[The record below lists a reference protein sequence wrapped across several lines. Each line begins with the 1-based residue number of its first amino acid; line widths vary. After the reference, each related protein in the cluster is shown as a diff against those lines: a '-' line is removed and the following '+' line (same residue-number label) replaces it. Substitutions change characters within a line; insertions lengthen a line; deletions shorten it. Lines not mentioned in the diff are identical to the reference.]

1 MIQRGAPQDP
11 NLDPQI
17 NQVIVN
23 IVSANACIGK
33 AQGLLSSALA
43 ALKSFKSS
51 CSGLRKRHLLAGS
64 ALLVL
69 SACESTPE
77 PGGVFAPVDG
87 FAGLI
92 AGDEPRAVIVGRDV
106 LGNGGTVADAAV
118 AMYFTMAVTM
128 PSRAGIGGGGVCV
141 YFDAPNM
148 SGEVF
153 EFLPR
158 QSASGG
164 MVPGNVRGMA
174 ALHARYGT
182 LRWAQMVSPAET
194 YARFGHA
201 VSRAFARDLAVAGQ
215 ALQRVPDLRRRFEVS
230 DGNLAREGNT
240 IAQTELSA
248 VLAGVRQRG
257 AAYFYGGDFAGRL
270 AEASTRAGLPLSVE
284 DIRNSLPSIRPAATF
299 PVNSD
304 VAYFSTPPAAGGI
317 VTAQI
322 WQMLT
327 AAEDYSEAS
336 AEQRPHL
343 FAEASMRAFS
353 QRTAWIEPDGG
364 SSEDLEVLLSEA
376 KAEAAMANFDS
387 ARHTPAG
394 QLSPVPGTAPGD
406 PGAAGFVIGDKY
418 GNGVSCSFT
427 MNGLFGS
434 GRVAQGTGVLLPAP
448 RRALFDGGDTLSTVI
463 VANTN
468 TGVLRFLGSSSG
480 GAASST
486 SLVRLMLDSLTTD
499 KGLSASMSEPRIHH
513 GGEPD
518 VTFYEE
524 GSGAVADLEAK
535 GHTTQSVPQI
545 GQANA
550 IYCPK
555 GIVESP
561 SACEVEADPRGHG
574 LSSLV
579 Q

>member
-1 MIQRGAPQDP
+1 M
-11 NLDPQI
+11 
-17 NQVIVN
+17 N
-23 IVSANACIGK
+23 IVSVNACISK
-33 AQGLLSSALA
+33 AQGLLANTFA
-43 ALKSFKSS
+43 TLKMAKWQRFCPGKR
-51 CSGLRKRHLLAGS
+51 GLVAGS
-64 ALLVL
+64 ALLL
-69 SACESTPE
+69 LAACESHPE

-87 FAGLI
+87 FAGLV
-92 AGDEPRAVIVGRDV
+92 AGDEPRAVVVGRDV

-128 PSRAGIGGGGVCV
+128 PSRAGLGGGGVCV

-164 MVPGNVRGMA
+164 MVPGNVRGLA

-182 LRWAQMVSPAET
+182 LRWEQMLSPAEG

-215 ALQRVPDLRRRFEVS
+215 ALQRVPDLRRRFEMA
-230 DGNLAREGNT
+230 DGTLAREGNN

-257 AAYFYGGDFAGRL
+257 AAYFYGGDFASRL
-270 AEASTRAGLPLSVE
+270 AEASTQAGLPLSVD

-317 VTAQI
+317 VSAQI

-327 AAEDYSEAS
+327 AAEDYSDAS
-336 AEQRPHL
+336 ESQRPHL
-343 FAEASMRAFS
+343 FAEAAMRAFS
-353 QRTAWIEPDGG
+353 QRTGWIAPDGR
-364 SSEDLEVLLSEA
+364 STEDLEVLLSEA
-376 KAEAAMANFDS
+376 RAEAAMANFDA
-387 ARHTPAG
+387 ARHTPAD
-394 QLSPVPGTAPGD
+394 QLSPQPGTAPGD
-406 PGAAGFVIGDKY
+406 PGAAGFVIGDAF

-434 GRVAQGTGVLLPAP
+434 GRVAPGTGVLLPAP
-448 RRALFDGGDTLSTVI
+448 RRSLFDGGDSLSTVI

-468 TGVLRFLGSSSG
+468 TGVLRFLGTSAG
-480 GAASST
+480 GAAAPT
-486 SLVRLMLDSLTTD
+486 TLVHLMLDSLTTD
-499 KGLSASMSEPRIHH
+499 KGLSASMAEPRVHH
-513 GGEPD
+513 GGAPD
-518 VTFYEE
+518 ITFYEE
-524 GSGAVADLEAK
+524 GSDAVAELEAK
-535 GHTTQSVPQI
+535 GHQTQSVPQI

-561 SACEVEADPRGHG
+561 GICEVQADPRGHG

>member
-1 MIQRGAPQDP
+1 M
-11 NLDPQI
+11 
-17 NQVIVN
+17 N
-23 IVSANACIGK
+23 IVSANATIGK
-33 AQGLLSSALA
+33 AQGLFSSVRTSLNMV
-43 ALKSFKSS
+43 KS
-51 CSGLRKRHLLAGS
+51 LRFSAGRRILLAGS
-64 ALLVL
+64 AMLLVA
-69 SACESTPE
+69 ACESNPE

-92 AGDEPRAVIVGRDV
+92 AGDEPRAVVVGRDV

-141 YFDAPNM
+141 YFDAPNL
-148 SGEVF
+148 SSEVF

-182 LRWAQMVSPAET
+182 LRWAQMLSPAEG

-215 ALQRVPDLRRRFEVS
+215 ALQQVPDLRRRFEMP
-230 DGNLAREGNT
+230 DGALAREGNT

-257 AAYFYGGDFAGRL
+257 AAYFYGGDFANRL
-270 AEASTRAGLPLSVE
+270 AEASTRAGLPLTVE
-284 DIRNSLPSIRPAATF
+284 DIRSSLPSIRPAASF

-317 VTAQI
+317 VAAQI

-327 AAEDYSEAS
+327 AAEDYEDASE
-336 AEQRPHL
+336 EQRSHL

-353 QRTAWIEPDGG
+353 QRTGWIMPDGR
-364 SSEDLEVLLSEA
+364 SKEDLETLLSEA
-376 KAEAAMANFDS
+376 RAETVMANFNS
-387 ARHTPAG
+387 GRHTPAD

-406 PGAAGFVIGDKY
+406 PGAAGFVIGDAY

-434 GRVAQGTGVLLPAP
+434 GRVAPGTGVLLPAP
-448 RRALFDGGDTLSTVI
+448 RRALSDGGDTLSAVI

-480 GAASST
+480 GAAAST
-486 SLVRLMLDSLTTD
+486 SLVRLMLDSLATD
-499 KGLSASMSEPRIHH
+499 KGLSASMAEPRVHH
-513 GGEPD
+513 GGAPD
-518 VTFYEE
+518 ITFYEE

-535 GHTTQSVPQI
+535 GHVTQIVPQI

-550 IYCPK
+550 IYCPR
-555 GIVESP
+555 GIVQSP
-561 SACEVEADPRGHG
+561 AACEVQADPRGHG

>member
-1 MIQRGAPQDP
+1 M
-11 NLDPQI
+11 
-17 NQVIVN
+17 N

-33 AQGLLSSALA
+33 VQGRLASYQAAKKSYKTALWGSLRRPFLAIAASLLLA
-43 ALKSFKSS
+43 A
-51 CSGLRKRHLLAGS
+51 
-64 ALLVL
+64 
-69 SACESTPE
+69 CEANPQ
-77 PGGVFAPVDG
+77 PDGVFAPVDG

-106 LGNGGTVADAAV
+106 IGNGGTVADAAV

-141 YFDAPNM
+141 YFDAPSM

-158 QSASGG
+158 QTASGG
-164 MVPGNVRGMA
+164 AVPGNVRGLA

-182 LRWAQMVSPAET
+182 LRWAQMLSPAEG

-201 VSRAFARDLAVAGQ
+201 VSRAFSRDLSVASN
-215 ALQRVPDLRRRFEVS
+215 ALRRVPDLRRRFEVS
-230 DGNLAREGNT
+230 GGELAGEGKT
-240 IAQTELSA
+240 IVQPELSA
-248 VLAGVRQRG
+248 VLAGVRQQG
-257 AAYFYGGDFAGRL
+257 AAYFYGGAFARRL
-270 AEASTRAGLPLSVE
+270 AEASTRIGLPLTVE
-284 DIRNSLPSIRPAATF
+284 DIRRSLPSIRPAATL

-317 VTAQI
+317 VAAQI

-327 AAEDYSEAS
+327 EAEDYSDAS
-336 AEQRPHL
+336 ADQRAHL

-353 QRTAWIEPDGG
+353 QRTAWIAPDGT
-364 SSEDLEVLLSEA
+364 SSEDFETLL
-376 KAEAAMANFDS
+376 AESRAQSVMANFN
-387 ARHTPAG
+387 AG
-394 QLSPVPGTAPGD
+394 QHTSAASLSPVPGPAPGD
-406 PGAAGFVIGDKY
+406 PGAAGFVIGDAY
-418 GNGVSCSFT
+418 GNGISCNFT

-434 GRVAQGTGVLLPAP
+434 GRIAPGTGVLLPAP
-448 RRALFDGGDTLSTVI
+448 RRSPADGGDSLSTVI

-468 TGVLRFLGSSSG
+468 TGVLRFLGSASG
-480 GAASST
+480 GAVAST
-486 SLVRLMLDSLTTD
+486 SLARLMLDSLTTD
-499 KGLSASMSEPRIHH
+499 QGLAAAMAAPRIHH
-513 GGEPD
+513 GGTPD
-518 VTFYEE
+518 VVFLEE
-524 GSGAVADLEAK
+524 DSALAGGLQAK
-535 GHTTQSVPQI
+535 GHATQAVPQI

-555 GIVESP
+555 GIVEAP
-561 SACEVEADPRGHG
+561 GICEVITDKRGHG